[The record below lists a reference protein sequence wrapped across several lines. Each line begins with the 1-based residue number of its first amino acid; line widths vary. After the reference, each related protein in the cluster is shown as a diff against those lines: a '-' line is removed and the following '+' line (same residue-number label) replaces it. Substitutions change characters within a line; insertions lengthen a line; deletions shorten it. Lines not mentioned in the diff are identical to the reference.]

1 MNVASPG
8 EWPELMTPAEV
19 AALFRVSAST
29 VTRWA
34 DEGRLA
40 SIRTPSGHRRL
51 LARGVRRLLDGG
63 GGQPARPAA
72 DTAEEL

>member
-1 MNVASPG
+1 MNVASPS

-19 AALFRVSAST
+19 AALFRVHTST

-34 DEGRLA
+34 DEGRLG

-51 LARGVRRLLDGG
+51 LARDVRRLLDGG
-63 GGQPARPAA
+63 GGPPARPAA